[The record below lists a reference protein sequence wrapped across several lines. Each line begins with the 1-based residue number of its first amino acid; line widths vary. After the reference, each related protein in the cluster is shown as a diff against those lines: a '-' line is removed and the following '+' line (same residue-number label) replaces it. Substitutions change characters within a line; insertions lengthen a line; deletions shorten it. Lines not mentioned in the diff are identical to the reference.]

1 MSALVGSNC
10 HIQLLGRSWGDVSE
24 EFEVCSICL
33 WVQTGHCRAL
43 NSKAQLEIR
52 REDVF
57 AWSDGFCLH
66 ENLFFFNLLLAIEK
80 GKKELKCL
88 KAERIFIWG
97 AGEEGKSIWQLFKAL
112 VLEMVMSNLCLQR
125 HREENELKY
134 LLLKSHLAL
143 LRPKQ
148 AKLAK
153 RWEWKDKPKA
163 ERGASVWGT
172 GFLPPPACWRLAG
185 AARALASIPRA
196 WWEPFWSA
204 RGASPGGPGQF
215 RLSQPGREGQ
225 TWSAELL

>member
-80 GKKELKCL
+80 GKKIIE
-88 KAERIFIWG
+88 
-97 AGEEGKSIWQLFKAL
+97 
-112 VLEMVMSNLCLQR
+112 VLES
-125 HREENELKY
+125 RENFY
-134 LLLKSHLAL
+134 LGGRGGGEIYLA
-143 LRPKQ
+143 
-148 AKLAK
+148 A
-153 RWEWKDKPKA
+153 
-163 ERGASVWGT
+163 
-172 GFLPPPACWRLAG
+172 F
-185 AARALASIPRA
+185 
-196 WWEPFWSA
+196 
-204 RGASPGGPGQF
+204 
-215 RLSQPGREGQ
+215 
-225 TWSAELL
+225 